1 MTTSGQ
7 QAARTWSDPEFAQSW
22 IAKDNQGDLLDM
34 PRRISAALVA
44 EDRPGT
50 RLVVDVA
57 SGPGAFLEVYLDE
70 FPQARGVWSD
80 ASPTMMDEAKQRLA
94 RFGDRV
100 EFVIADMTDTGWLPA
115 DADVITTSRASH
127 HLDHDSLHGYYREA
141 AAHLAPGGWLVN
153 LDHIGPAEP
162 WNTRLRSVRKRFIP
176 AKTSKSSHH
185 HDYPLCGLDD
195 HLSGYASA
203 GVSDVE
209 VAWRAFVTVLLTGRK
224 GD

>member
-7 QAARTWSDPEFAQSW
+7 EAARTWSDPEFAKSW
-22 IAKDNQGDLLDM
+22 IAGDNQGDLLDM
-34 PRRISAALVA
+34 PRRMSAALVA
-44 EDRPGT
+44 HDRPGT

-70 FPQARGVWSD
+70 FPDARGVWSD
-80 ASPTMMDEAKQRLA
+80 ASPAMMDEAKQRLA

-127 HLDHDSLHGYYREA
+127 HLDRDSLRGFYRET
-141 AAHLAPGGWLVN
+141 AAHLAPGGWVVN
-153 LDHIGPAEP
+153 LDHIGPDEP
-162 WNTRLRSVRKRFIP
+162 WNGRLRAIRSRFVP
-176 AKTSKSSHH
+176 PKSTKSSHH
-185 HDYPLCGLDD
+185 HDGPLPNLDD
-195 HLSGYASA
+195 HLSGFAAA
-203 GVSDVE
+203 GVPDVE

-224 GD
+224 PD